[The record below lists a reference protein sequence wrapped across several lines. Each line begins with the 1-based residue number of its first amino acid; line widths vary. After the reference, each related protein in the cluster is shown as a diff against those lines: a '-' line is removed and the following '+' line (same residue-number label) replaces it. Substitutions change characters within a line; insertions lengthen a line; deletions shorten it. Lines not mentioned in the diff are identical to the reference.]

1 MDLEGVRATDQR
13 RGSNPGDL
21 RGPEDKL
28 RGVGDFE
35 QDGALVQGQ
44 RRGRVEEEQTG
55 GLRGRD
61 RGETHQ
67 RALVFQP
74 SGPSRPADRFS
85 IPPPSRTLGDRRSRS
100 FFAFVPGKCEEV
112 DRGFTL
118 SLALLARA
126 EILVASGQH
135 ALAFDDLRFAEEL
148 TVPQQFKSEL
158 ARKKEACEKVI
169 RENEKSLVLRREWTT
184 TESKPLPPLTEGEN
198 PGIPGASSLLEMEET
213 VAAGKRAI
221 AAKTIVPGDTLVVEP
236 PIAAALLP
244 DFFGTH
250 CQHCFSRFVAPVGC
264 PNCSGVAFCG
274 RKCRD
279 AAMST
284 YHKYECKIL
293 ALLIG
298 SGMSVL
304 SMLALRMVTQ
314 NGPNKCTEIRHALTG
329 RTSNEG
335 EDGNARS
342 STETK
347 PSKSA
352 KRRSRKKKWRDSQ
365 RREKLEEEIDLRA
378 YDLVAHEKQR
388 SAKDFFERSLMA
400 AFLLRCLQRV
410 GFFEKPTKDEETPNE
425 EEIGVAALL
434 SKHLQLLQFNAH
446 EVFETRLG
454 TEHWFRGS
462 KPVYLG
468 VAVYPTVARFN
479 HDCYPAVTRYFVGR
493 SIVIRAIRRLQPG
506 DVVAENY
513 GPIFTKRTLK
523 ERQNTLAGRYW
534 FRCECT
540 ACREDW
546 PLFDGLSNDLVRLRS
561 VVPGSYKITNFHLIE
576 RHFSPQ
582 VSYRGMHQST
592 RNAARSEQDDQ
603 VLLVSTR
610 NRFTR
615 ITRNGT
621 RMRNALRS
629 RFRRDG
635 PRTGRDRFAG
645 VPRRSGQVP
654 PSGGAT
660 PQGHSPGGNRGQ
672 RLHGRQRQRLV
683 ATEPPCLIR
692 RYTAIDNNT
701 KRNKCAIEKEKE
713 NVADARIIAY
723 LTLDRGEGRGIRDL
737 WRRNKIRRSVREIL
751 RFFWHLF
758 FIMHMF
764 REKIKFRI

>member
-1 MDLEGVRATDQR
+1 MEGGEERYRNLCSSETLRSGKKGFFSEFGERVALVAGDRWIAKVFARLTNDEDRIRAIFTEPKINSVALETLNRTEPLYRAKDATASRKSRLEGFVAATAAKRTNALLCFSQAVLRAPLT
-13 RGSNPGDL
+13 
-21 RGPEDKL
+21 
-28 RGVGDFE
+28 
-35 QDGALVQGQ
+35 
-44 RRGRVEEEQTG
+44 
-55 GLRGRD
+55 
-61 RGETHQ
+61 
-67 RALVFQP
+67 
-74 SGPSRPADRFS
+74 
-85 IPPPSRTLGDRRSRS
+85 
-100 FFAFVPGKCEEV
+100 GKCEEV

-126 EILVASGQH
+126 EILAASGQH
-135 ALAFDDLRFAEEL
+135 ALALDDLRFAEEL

-169 RENEKSLVLRREWTT
+169 RENEKSLVSAKELERRGEWTT

-213 VAAGKRAI
+213 VSAGKRAI
-221 AAKTIVPGDTLVVEP
+221 AAKTIVPGDTLVVEH

-250 CQHCFSRFVAPVGC
+250 CQHCFSRSVFLLPPFSLTSTTVGGNRFRFVAPVGC

-279 AAMST
+279 AAMSS

-314 NGPNKCTEIRHALTG
+314 NGPNKCAEIRHALTC

-335 EDGNARS
+335 EDRNARS

-365 RREKLEEEIDLRA
+365 RREKLEEDIDLRA

-400 AFLLRCLQRV
+400 AFMLRCLQRV

-434 SKHLQLLQFNAH
+434 SKHLQMLQFNAH

-493 SIVIRAIRRLQPG
+493 SIVIRAIRRLEPG

-546 PLFDGLSNDLVRLRS
+546 PLFDGLSNDLVRLRCPTKGCTKVHGTPQDPNKMIKCSSCRREVDLRGSLETVRECETLYARGFAAMDREQAEAALQAFLEGADKFHRVAVPPHKDTHLAEIAAS
-561 VVPGSYKITNFHLIE
+561 VCMADNGNVW
-576 RHFSPQ
+576 SPQ
-582 VSYRGMHQST
+582 
-592 RNAARSEQDDQ
+592 N
-603 VLLVSTR
+603 
-610 NRFTR
+610 
-615 ITRNGT
+615 
-621 RMRNALRS
+621 
-629 RFRRDG
+629 
-635 PRTGRDRFAG
+635 
-645 VPRRSGQVP
+645 P
-654 PSGGAT
+654 P
-660 PQGHSPGGNRGQ
+660 
-672 RLHGRQRQRLV
+672 V
-683 ATEPPCLIR
+683 
-692 RYTAIDNNT
+692 
-701 KRNKCAIEKEKE
+701 
-713 NVADARIIAY
+713 
-723 LTLDRGEGRGIRDL
+723 
-737 WRRNKIRRSVREIL
+737 
-751 RFFWHLF
+751 
-758 FIMHMF
+758 
-764 REKIKFRI
+764 